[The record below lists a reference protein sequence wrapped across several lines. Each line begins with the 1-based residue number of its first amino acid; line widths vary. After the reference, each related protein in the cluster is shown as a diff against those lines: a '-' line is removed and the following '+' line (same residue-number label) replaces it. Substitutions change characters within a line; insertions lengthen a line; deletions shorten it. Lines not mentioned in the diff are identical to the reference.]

1 MSNKMNKLI
10 QNGTRVLGNQR
21 RTSFPRT
28 DKNYVTFNAGK
39 LVPIFCKNM
48 EPYQRW
54 SVKQGGAF
62 VRALTPLTAVMDS
75 AYLDLFVMFCP
86 NRLVWDHWEDFIT
99 GVNQKDYTSG
109 ITYAMPK
116 IKFKADAYSA
126 TGINSTDNRYIHSFL
141 DYLPRAVDVCELS
154 KALNEATIG
163 DASSQASYLAKI
175 NEYFAIDAIYPRA
188 MVKIWNDWFRDEFLD
203 DAYELYTGDNDEYAT
218 EFAFD
223 LLHAGTLPK
232 VNKLH
237 TLFTDAR
244 PEPYN
249 GTDTL
254 IPMDNLQVGFL
265 GDYSGTL
272 DTYYGSDDDLT
283 RIFIDDGDQGSGPAI
298 ARNVSNTI
306 RQLGVAYKTEYLL
319 QKDLTGGN
327 RYVEQILTH
336 WGISNSD
343 RGMNRSQFVDWR
355 RIGLDTYQI
364 TNTAQSA
371 GAALGNVGGQ
381 QVIRDSG
388 LSFAFEAPE
397 HGTLW
402 VFACFRT
409 NLSLGASQDRSYKH
423 YNRFDYHWPEFN
435 HVGYEKLYTEEVDTN
450 AWDNGFGHDA
460 VFGYVPYG
468 ERERVGIAVGSGLFR
483 YKADGNLTYMTYQE
497 VYDDDS
503 GPILSDD
510 YIAQSMAPVAQTQ
523 GFESPAPTDAQFY
536 GYFQFDSVN
545 TLVLDPTS
553 QFSLRI

>member
-1 MSNKMNKLI
+1 
-10 QNGTRVLGNQR
+10 
-21 RTSFPRT
+21 
-28 DKNYVTFNAGK
+28 
-39 LVPIFCKNM
+39 
-48 EPYQRW
+48 
-54 SVKQGGAF
+54 
-62 VRALTPLTAVMDS
+62 
-75 AYLDLFVMFCP
+75 
-86 NRLVWDHWEDFIT
+86 
-99 GVNQKDYTSG
+99 
-109 ITYAMPK
+109 
-116 IKFKADAYSA
+116 
-126 TGINSTDNRYIHSFL
+126 
-141 DYLPRAVDVCELS
+141 
-154 KALNEATIG
+154 
-163 DASSQASYLAKI
+163 
-175 NEYFAIDAIYPRA
+175 

-249 GTDTL
+249 GQDTL
-254 IPMDNLQVGFL
+254 IPMSDLAVSLGGVAAADL
-265 GDYSGTL
+265 GDFDSTFPLFNDSGVL
-272 DTYYGSDDDLT
+272 MGSENGST
-283 RIFIDDGDQGSGPAI
+283 VSDGTKVI
-298 ARNVSNTI
+298 ANNVSNTI

-364 TNTAQSA
+364 TNTAQTA

-409 NLSLGASQDRSYKH
+409 NLSFGASQDRSYKH

-536 GYFQFDSVN
+536 GYFQFESVN